1 MSKSIRW
8 RLVTIYVLL
17 VVIVMIVSGTLI
29 VWLTSINEY
38 KAIEVDLKSV
48 VSSILKLINTDE
60 DVTEIQKDIQTVI
73 QNAADFYSTKKVYL
87 LDKEGVILYP
97 IVDAQVEQRFYTPQ
111 VMAAIAQRKL
121 SAYDEI
127 QLAGESV
134 IYKGYAEP
142 IIHSDKV
149 AYIIYVLVPTTQM
162 LDKMKETMVVIM
174 FSVILAVVVAVFLGF
189 VFSNFLTK
197 PIILLTTKAKEMAQ
211 GNLNNPM
218 VVHSS
223 DEIGQLTKTF
233 NIMAASLNDTMFQIS
248 SEKNKLETVFHHLT
262 DGILVFDR
270 EGRMIHNNPTSIQ
283 MLNLRNQVNFREV
296 FHDLEE
302 IGYQDLLKQSQERT
316 IKHLLRFDDQYYN
329 VAFAKYLDKNEEFMG
344 LICVIQDVTEH
355 KKLEEMQKEFVANVS
370 HELRTPLTT
379 IKSYTETLL
388 DGAVDD
394 KALANQFLEVINHEG
409 DRMTMLVQDLLELS
423 RLDNKQAKFV
433 MAEVDLNQVVAAC
446 TEKYKIHAD
455 KKGQEFLFS
464 PTTEQL
470 RIIGDVNR
478 LEQVVKNVI
487 SNAVKYS
494 PEGAKIEVC
503 MYVDG
508 TWAVVRIRDNG
519 MGIPSEDIGRIF
531 ERFYRVDKARSR
543 AMGGTGL
550 GLAIAKEIMDFHG
563 ARIEVESELEKG
575 TVFYL
580 YFPLI

>member
-1 MSKSIRW
+1 
-8 RLVTIYVLL
+8 
-17 VVIVMIVSGTLI
+17 MIVSGTLI

-38 KAIEVDLKSV
+38 KAIEVDLKSA
-48 VSSILKLINTDE
+48 VSNILELINTDE

-73 QNAADFYSTKKVYL
+73 QNAADFYSSKKVYL
-87 LDKEGVILYP
+87 LDNEGVILYP
-97 IVDAQVEQRFYTPQ
+97 ILDAQVEQRFYTPQ

-127 QLAGESV
+127 QLAGEAV

-162 LDKMKETMVVIM
+162 LKKMKETMFVIM
-174 FSVILAVVVAVFLGF
+174 LSVILAVVVAMFLGF
-189 VFSNFLTK
+189 LFSNFLTK
-197 PIILLTTKAKEMAQ
+197 PIVLLTTKAKEMAQ

-270 EGRMIHNNPTSIQ
+270 EGKMIHNNPASIQ

-433 MAEVDLNQVVAAC
+433 MAEVELNSVVAAC

-455 KKGQEFLFS
+455 KKSQEFLVN
-464 PTTEQL
+464 PYAEPL
-470 RIIGDVNR
+470 KIIGDVNR
-478 LEQVVKNVI
+478 LEQVIKNVI

-503 MYVDG
+503 LYVDEA
-508 TWAVVRIRDNG
+508 WAVVRIRDNG
-519 MGIPSEDIGRIF
+519 MGIPTEDIGRIF

-580 YFPLI
+580 YFPLV